1 MSLRST
7 LEFLTGAFW
16 AHLKEHPLPEPCM
29 VTLNPRTPEV
39 DIQVAAAEPV
49 QHLADLLLW
58 AYTLAQVTATWWH
71 TQSGDLHITVYGRS
85 SRGARFRVYGGVPYA
100 RCAGLVPLTVGESE
114 GVSVEELYT
123 LRDLLGEGVAA

>member
-16 AHLKEHPLPEPCM
+16 AHLKDHALPEPCM

-49 QHLADLLLW
+49 RHLTDLLW
-58 AYTLAQVTATWWH
+58 AYTLDQVTATWWH
-71 TQSGDLHITVYGRS
+71 THSGDLHVTIYGRS
-85 SRGARFRVYGGVPYA
+85 NGGARFRVYGGVPYT
-100 RCAGLVPLTVGESE
+100 RCSGLVPLTVRESE
-114 GVSVEELYT
+114 GVSVDELYT
-123 LRDLLGEGVAA
+123 LRDLLGQGAAT